1 MSRKIGIFNV
11 QEQAIEAVQAL
22 ESQGFGPDDLKVIAK
37 DREHAERIESETDV
51 HADELLDL
59 ADNGDHEGRG
69 LLRGTRIPLLGLAGL
84 GTLGGSAGFA
94 GAGAGYA
101 GGAGAGAGPALGAGL
116 LAAGAIDGVPDDGDN
131 RGMRS
136 ALRSLGMNDEEV
148 DVVGDAIRDGRLVV
162 VAETDEEADGE
173 STASSADGGK
183 LAAAEEAFRRHGAAQ
198 VL

>member
-1 MSRKIGIFNV
+1 MSRKIGIFNR

-22 ESQGFGPDDLKVIAK
+22 ESQGFGPEDLKVIAK
-37 DREHAERIESETDV
+37 DREHSERIEAETDA
-51 HADELLDL
+51 HADDMLEI
-59 ADNGDHEGRG
+59 ADNNEGDGR
-69 LLRGTRIPLLGLAGL
+69 LLAGTRIPLLGLAGL
-84 GTLGGSAGFA
+84 GAVGGASGFA

-101 GGAGAGAGPALGAGL
+101 AGNGPGLGAGL
-116 LAAGAIDGVPDDGDN
+116 LAAGALDGVTDDEDS

-148 DVVGDAIRDGRLVV
+148 DVVGDAIFDGRLVI
-162 VAETDEEADGE
+162 VAETDED
-173 STASSADGGK
+173 DGGERAERGR